1 MEEVSVFAI
10 NLIWRPT
17 GKAIRFILAVSSRGP
32 IVLMC
37 SDLHLDP
44 IVALQLYCSRT
55 RVETMFDFLKNL
67 IGAFNYKFRTR
78 YLPRHCR
85 KPPKKCGF
93 EKATSPCVE
102 KVERCWQ
109 AYERFVLLGAI
120 SLGLLQL
127 IALKFSEDVRNNFTA
142 YIGTRSRDL
151 PSERT
156 TKCVLSSLLVKSL
169 FSFKPDA
176 IIREIRTRFLK
187 LDCSQENEPTAPV
200 VEKSAA

>member
-1 MEEVSVFAI
+1 M
-10 NLIWRPT
+10 
-17 GKAIRFILAVSSRGP
+17 
-32 IVLMC
+32 
-37 SDLHLDP
+37 
-44 IVALQLYCSRT
+44 
-55 RVETMFDFLKNL
+55 
-67 IGAFNYKFRTR
+67 
-78 YLPRHCR
+78 
-85 KPPKKCGF
+85 
-93 EKATSPCVE
+93 
-102 KVERCWQ
+102 
-109 AYERFVLLGAI
+109 LLGAI

-127 IALKFSEDVRNNFTA
+127 IALKFSEYVWNNFTA
-142 YIGTRSRDL
+142 YIRTRFRDL